1 MTASASLDLALF
13 DVVRHFYQ
21 EPKVMSAGRMATVC
35 RGVLSLP
42 VFGEGRVG
50 FCFNW
55 HCIVERAPPRPP
67 RKRGGRSHGDAIYEP
82 MRIIGLAGWSGSGK
96 TTLLAK
102 IIPRLVARG
111 LTVSTVKHAHHGFDV
126 DTPGKDS
133 HTHRM
138 AGATEVL
145 VASGKRWA
153 LMHELREAP
162 EPSIYDLLGK
172 MSPVDLV
179 LIEGFKSAH
188 HTRIEV
194 YRKDTGKLPFHQEN
208 PHVVGIVS
216 DTPFPNAGRPVV
228 DIDDIEGVVEL
239 ILSKAER
246 LETMLERVR
255 AEAVGDG

>member
-1 MTASASLDLALF
+1 
-13 DVVRHFYQ
+13 
-21 EPKVMSAGRMATVC
+21 
-35 RGVLSLP
+35 
-42 VFGEGRVG
+42 
-50 FCFNW
+50 
-55 HCIVERAPPRPP
+55 
-67 RKRGGRSHGDAIYEP
+67 

-111 LTVSTVKHAHHGFDV
+111 YTVSTVKHAHHGFDV

-153 LMHELREAP
+153 LMHELRAAP
-162 EPSIYDLLGK
+162 EPTIYDLLRK

-179 LIEGFKSAH
+179 LIEGFKSAL

-194 YRKDTGKLPFHQEN
+194 YRKDVGKPPFHPEN
-208 PHVVGIVS
+208 PHVAGIVS
-216 DTPFPNAGRPVV
+216 DTPFPDAGRPVI
-228 DIDDIEGVVEL
+228 DIDDVEGVVEL
-239 ILSKAER
+239 VLAKAER
-246 LETMLERVR
+246 LDAVLARLR
-255 AEAVGDG
+255 AEAVGEA